1 MLTIAMPKGRIM
13 NEALSLFQQ
22 AGWPVPLQMELD
34 SRKLVVSIPEAGFTL
49 FLAKPMD
56 IPTYVEYGV
65 ADLGVAGKDVLMEQ
79 ARDVYELLDLGI
91 SPCRMAVAGKPDW
104 QPDLH
109 PRVATKYPRIAES
122 YFKEQG
128 EQVEIINLHGSVE
141 LAPVIGLAERIVDIV
156 STGQT
161 LRENGLVELGCIAE
175 VTSRLIANKGSY
187 RLKGEAI
194 QELLNQLEQVI

>member
-13 NEALSLFQQ
+13 NEALFLFQQ
-22 AGWPVPLQMELD
+22 AGWPLPPQSELD

-79 ARDVYELLDLGI
+79 ERDVYELLDLGI

-104 QPDLH
+104 QPSLH
-109 PRVATKYPRIAES
+109 PRVATKYPHIAEF
-122 YFKEQG
+122 YFKERG
-128 EQVEIINLHGSVE
+128 EQVEIISLHGSIE

-156 STGQT
+156 STGRT
-161 LRENGLVELGCIAE
+161 LKDNGLIELECISE
-175 VTSRLIANKGSY
+175 ITSRLIANKGSY
-187 RLKGEAI
+187 RLKSESI
-194 QELLNQLEQVI
+194 QKILNQLEQVI

>member
-22 AGWPVPLQMELD
+22 AGWPIPPQTELD

-104 QPDLH
+104 RPALH
-109 PRVATKYPRIAES
+109 PRVATKYPHIAES

-128 EQVEIINLHGSVE
+128 EQVEIINLHGSIE

-156 STGQT
+156 STGRT
-161 LRENGLVELGCIAE
+161 LKENGLIEWECIAE
-175 VTSRLIANKGSY
+175 ITSRLIANKGSY
-187 RLKGEAI
+187 RLKSESI
-194 QELLNQLEQVI
+194 QTLLNQLEQVI